1 MKNVILFV
9 AEQAVTAV
17 KQMKLASL

>member
-1 MKNVILFV
+1 MKNVILLI